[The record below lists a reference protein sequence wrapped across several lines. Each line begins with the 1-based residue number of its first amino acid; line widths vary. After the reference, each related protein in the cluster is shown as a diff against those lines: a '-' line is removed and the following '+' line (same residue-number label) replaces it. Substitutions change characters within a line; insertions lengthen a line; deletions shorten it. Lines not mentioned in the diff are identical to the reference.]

1 MLDLKKKKKK
11 IYYYEIK
18 IDNIRYIHVLD
29 DNFDRK

>member
-1 MLDLKKKKKK
+1 MLDLKKKK

-29 DNFDRK
+29 DNFDKK

>member
-1 MLDLKKKKKK
+1 MLDLQKKK